1 VIALNSAG
9 WRRLNNV
16 IHRDLGYLACTLTV
30 LYAVSGIAVNHAGDW
45 NASYATRLEQF
56 TLTPPAGA
64 SPEALQQAVIAKL
77 GIDPAS
83 VRGWHRPAPG
93 RFVLFLPDGSE
104 AVLNTI
110 TGAGTWKRLRTRPLL
125 FQSNVLHLNHI
136 KGVWTYVADAYALIL
151 LILAVTG
158 LFVLKGDK
166 GLMGRG
172 KWWVLAGTII
182 PAAFVL
188 YYYLARA

>member
-1 VIALNSAG
+1 MSANSAG

-16 IHRDLGYLACTLTV
+16 LHRDLGYLACTLTV
-30 LYAVSGIAVNHAGDW
+30 LYAVSGIAVNHIEDW
-45 NASYATRLEQF
+45 NASYATRLEHF

-64 SPEALQQAVIAKL
+64 GPEALQSGLIAKL
-77 GIDPAS
+77 GLDPAS
-83 VRGWHRPAPG
+83 VRGWHRPEPG
-93 RFVLFLPDGSE
+93 RFVLFLPDGGE
-104 AVLNTI
+104 AVLDTV
-110 TGAGTWKRLRTRPLL
+110 TGAGTWKRLRPRPFL
-125 FQSNVLHLNHI
+125 FESNVLHLNHI
-136 KGVWTYVADAYALIL
+136 KGVWTYVADAYALVL

-172 KWWVLAGTII
+172 KWWVLAGTVI

>member
-1 VIALNSAG
+1 MSASSAG

-16 IHRDLGYLACTLTV
+16 LHRDLGYLACALTV
-30 LYAVSGIAVNHAGDW
+30 VYAVSGIAVNHVEDW
-45 NASYATRLEQF
+45 NPSYESRREAF
-56 TLTPPAGA
+56 TLAPPAGA
-64 SPEALQQAVIAKL
+64 GPEALQQTLIAKL
-77 GIDPAS
+77 GLDPAS
-83 VRGWHRPAPG
+83 VRGWHRPSPG
-93 RFVLFLPDGSE
+93 RFVLFLPDGGE
-104 AVLNTI
+104 ATLDTS
-110 TGAGTWKRLRTRPLL
+110 TGEGSWRRLRPRPLL
-125 FQSNVLHLNHI
+125 FEANVLHLNHI
-136 KGVWTYVADAYALIL
+136 KGVWTYVADAYSLVL

-172 KWWVLAGTII
+172 KWWVAAGTAI